1 MSEPSGMQYGG
12 FWIRFLALLADS
24 AIVFALAACLVVGAA
39 MALGPDLIPLG
50 VLVAV
55 LVGIFYWPVMHASAR
70 QASIGKAILGLKVA
84 RLHGGRISMVRSVG
98 RELSKILSGMLLLLG
113 YVMAAFTPR
122 KQTLHDLVAST
133 YVVREGVS
141 RVVPAV
147 AVAVAGF
154 VLPVVLVPMLV
165 GGAVMSSLSSMAEAM
180 VLQSDPM
187 KLPAKPAPKA
197 SAKIAKTQPPMQVA
211 KLPASDPKPAAAP
224 TPNQIAAVKPEPISE
239 AKPVAAVLAEPATPA
254 IEPAKAQAEPVKPK
268 AETVKPKA
276 MAEAKI
282 ETIKPQAQPVKP
294 IAAAQPLPKAEPVA
308 EAKPVEP
315 VKPKAEPVKP
325 KAAAVRV
332 AQAPVPPSAPMAEPK
347 AAAGP
352 KFNDLMT
359 AVLYRDAQGV
369 SELLRLGKWPDK
381 PDSRGV
387 TPLMTAAELGDMHTA
402 EALLR
407 GGANP
412 YLAVPVA
419 QERKDGQM
427 IQLLKRYSGR

>member
-24 AIVFALAACLVVGAA
+24 AIVFVLAACLVAGAA

-122 KQTLHDLVAST
+122 KQALHDLVAST
-133 YVVREGVS
+133 YVVREGVA

-154 VLPVVLVPMLV
+154 VLPVVLVPMFV
-165 GGAVMSSLSSMAEAM
+165 GGAVMSSLTNMAEGM

-187 KLPAKPAPKA
+187 KLPAKPAPKP
-197 SAKIAKTQPPMQVA
+197 SAKIAKTPPPMQVA
-211 KLPASDPKPAAAP
+211 KVPASEPKPPAAP
-224 TPNQIAAVKPEPISE
+224 APVQIAAVKPEPVVE
-239 AKPVAAVLAEPATPA
+239 AKPATVVLAEPATPK
-254 IEPAKAQAEPVKPK
+254 IEPKPRPVADATIEPVKPQATPVKPK
-268 AETVKPKA
+268 AEAVKPK
-276 MAEAKI
+276 
-282 ETIKPQAQPVKP
+282 
-294 IAAAQPLPKAEPVA
+294 AAAQPLPKPEPIA
-308 EAKPVEP
+308 EAKIEP

-325 KAAAVRV
+325 KAAATRV
-332 AQAPVPPSAPMAEPK
+332 APVAVAAAEPK
-347 AAAGP
+347 AAEGP

-381 PDSRGV
+381 PDSRGI

>member
-24 AIVFALAACLVVGAA
+24 AIVFVLAACLVAGAA

-122 KQTLHDLVAST
+122 KQALHDLVAST
-133 YVVREGVS
+133 YVVREGVT

-154 VLPVVLVPMLV
+154 VLPVVLVPMFV
-165 GGAVMSSLSSMAEAM
+165 GGAVMSSLTSMAEGM

-187 KLPAKPAPKA
+187 KLPAKPAAKP

-211 KLPASDPKPAAAP
+211 KVPASEPKPPAAP
-224 TPNQIAAVKPEPISE
+224 APVQIATVKPEPVVE

-254 IEPAKAQAEPVKPK
+254 MEPAKAQAEPVKPK
-268 AETVKPKA
+268 AAAQPLPKPEPV
-276 MAEAKI
+276 AEAKI
-282 ETIKPQAQPVKP
+282 EPVKPQAQPVKP
-294 IAAAQPLPKAEPVA
+294 KAPAQPLPKPAPVA
-308 EAKPVEP
+308 EAKPLEP
-315 VKPKAEPVKP
+315 VKPQAEPVKP

-332 AQAPVPPSAPMAEPK
+332 APVPLAEPK
-347 AAAGP
+347 AAEGP

>member
-12 FWIRFLALLADS
+12 FWIRFLALLTDS
-24 AIVFALAACLVVGAA
+24 AIVFVLGACLVAAAA
-39 MALGPDLIPLG
+39 MALGPDLVPLG
-50 VLVAV
+50 VLLAV
-55 LVGIFYWPVMHASAR
+55 GVGVVYWPVMHASAR

-84 RLHGGRISMVRSVG
+84 RLHGGRISMLRSVG
-98 RELSKILSGMLLLLG
+98 RELSKIVSGMLLLLG

-122 KQTLHDLVAST
+122 KQALHDLVAST

-147 AVAVAGF
+147 AIAVAGF
-154 VLPVVLVPMLV
+154 VVPVVLVPMIV
-165 GGAVMSSLSSMAEAM
+165 GGAVMSSMVSMAEGM
-180 VLQSDPM
+180 VMQSDPM
-187 KLPAKPAPKA
+187 KLSAKPAPKPA
-197 SAKIAKTQPPMQVA
+197 AKIARTQPPMQVA
-211 KLPASDPKPAAAP
+211 KVPASEPKPPAAP
-224 TPNQIAAVKPEPISE
+224 APTQIAAVKPEPVAD
-239 AKPVAAVLAEPATPA
+239 AKPIGVLASEPALPK
-254 IEPAKAQAEPVKPK
+254 IEPKATAQPPKPAPVAEVKIEPV
-268 AETVKPKA
+268 
-276 MAEAKI
+276 
-282 ETIKPQAQPVKP
+282 KPQAQPVKP
-294 IAAAQPLPKAEPVA
+294 IAPAQPLPKPEPIAEL
-308 EAKPVEP
+308 KPVEP

-332 AQAPVPPSAPMAEPK
+332 AQAPAVPAAPMAEPK
-347 AAAGP
+347 SAAGP

-381 PDSRGV
+381 PDSRGI
-387 TPLMTAAELGDMHTA
+387 TPLMTAAELGDVHTA

-427 IQLLKRYSGR
+427 IELLKRYSGR

>member
-1 MSEPSGMQYGG
+1 
-12 FWIRFLALLADS
+12 
-24 AIVFALAACLVVGAA
+24 
-39 MALGPDLIPLG
+39 
-50 VLVAV
+50 
-55 LVGIFYWPVMHASAR
+55 
-70 QASIGKAILGLKVA
+70 
-84 RLHGGRISMVRSVG
+84 
-98 RELSKILSGMLLLLG
+98 MLLLLG

-122 KQTLHDLVAST
+122 KQALHDLVAST

-147 AVAVAGF
+147 AIAVAGF
-154 VLPVVLVPMLV
+154 VVPVVLVPMIV
-165 GGAVMSSLSSMAEAM
+165 GGAVMSSMVSMAEGM

-187 KLPAKPAPKA
+187 KLPAKTAPKPAP
-197 SAKIAKTQPPMQVA
+197 KIAKTQPPMQVA
-211 KLPASDPKPAAAP
+211 KVPASEPKPPAAP
-224 TPNQIAAVKPEPISE
+224 SPVQIAVAKPEPVVEVKS
-239 AKPVAAVLAEPATPA
+239 
-254 IEPAKAQAEPVKPK
+254 EPAKPQAEPVKPE
-268 AETVKPKA
+268 ARSQPLPKPG
-276 MAEAKI
+276 
-282 ETIKPQAQPVKP
+282 PLAQSKMEPVKP
-294 IAAAQPLPKAEPVA
+294 EAQPANPKAGAQSPKAEPVA
-308 EAKPVEP
+308 EAKPVEA

-325 KAAAVRV
+325 KAVAEVKPVEAAESKTEHLKAKAIPVRI
-332 AQAPVPPSAPMAEPK
+332 AQAPATPSAPIGK
-347 AAAGP
+347 SNAAPGP

-387 TPLMTAAELGDMHTA
+387 TPLMTAAELGDMRTA

-427 IQLLKRYSGR
+427 IELLKRYSGR